1 MPKFKVSAN
10 PKGGTCYQFVEAD
23 SEEEA
28 IEKAKANPNGWHS
41 PSLKNGMADWFFR
54 AYQKQRQQV

>member
-23 SEEEA
+23 TEEEA
-28 IEKAKANPNGWHS
+28 IEKAKANPNRWLS
-41 PSLKNGMADWFFR
+41 PNLKNGMADWFFR
-54 AYQKQRQQV
+54 AHERQPRT

>member
-23 SEEEA
+23 NEEEA
-28 IEKAKANPNGWHS
+28 IEKAKSNPNRWLS
-41 PSLKNGMADWFFR
+41 PNLKNGMADWFFR
-54 AYQKQRQQV
+54 AHERQPRT